1 MPVFCHKCGEELPSD
16 RSESPFCPHC
26 GSPQLY
32 LSLENQ
38 SVETGGEPPLD
49 TSGAPTTGTLPPP
62 RPRHVDWKMAIRCAA
77 IVAAVGALLTLGA
90 MRVAVLSPLSLVW
103 IMSASMITLA
113 LYQNRRP
120 TAWMDVRVGARIG
133 IVVGMCLAL
142 CLGIA
147 MASWGI
153 VARFALHSM
162 GNFDQQMA
170 EQMVQVQKAIQQK
183 SVQQASP
190 VPEGTMGFIASPEF
204 RAGIMLATF
213 AMVSVF
219 LLALSTL
226 GGAFAGLLRMR
237 RSPAV

>member
-1 MPVFCHKCGEELPSD
+1 MPVSCHKCGEELPSG
-16 RSESPFCPHC
+16 SGESPFCPHC

-38 SVETGGEPPLD
+38 SVETGGEPAVD
-49 TSGAPTTGTLPPP
+49 TAATPTTGTLPPP
-62 RPRHVDWKMAIRCAA
+62 RPRQVDWKMAIRCAA
-77 IVAAVGALLTLGA
+77 AVAAIGALLSVGS
-90 MRVAVLSPLSLVW
+90 MRVAVLSPVSFVW
-103 IMSASMITLA
+103 ILSASMITMA

-120 TAWMDVRVGARIG
+120 AAWMDMRVGARIG
-133 IVVGMCLAL
+133 IVVGICLAL

-147 MASWGI
+147 MASWGM

-170 EQMVQVQKAIQQK
+170 EQIVQVQKTIQQK
-183 SVQQASP
+183 SVQQATP
-190 VPEGTMGFIASPEF
+190 VAPEIMGFIASPEF

-226 GGAFAGLLRMR
+226 SGAFAGLVRMR
-237 RSPAV
+237 RTPAV

>member
-1 MPVFCHKCGEELPSD
+1 MPVFCHKCGEELPSG
-16 RSESPFCPHC
+16 SGESPFCPHC

-38 SVETGGEPPLD
+38 SVETGGEPGVD
-49 TSGAPTTGTLPPP
+49 AAGAPTTGKLPPP
-62 RPRHVDWKMAIRCAA
+62 RPRQVDWKTAIRC
-77 IVAAVGALLTLGA
+77 VAAVAGVGALLSLGS
-90 MRVAVLSPLSLVW
+90 MRVAVLSPVSFVW
-103 IMSASMITLA
+103 ILSASMITMA

-120 TAWMDVRVGARIG
+120 KAWMDVRVGARIG
-133 IVVGMCLAL
+133 VVVGICLAVG
-142 CLGIA
+142 LGAA
-147 MASWGI
+147 MASWGVI
-153 VARFALHSM
+153 ARFGLHSM
-162 GNFDQQMA
+162 GSFDQQMTD
-170 EQMVQVQKAIQQK
+170 QMLQVQKAIQQK
-183 SVQQASP
+183 AVQQATP
-190 VPEGTMGFIASPEF
+190 VPAEMMGLIASPEF